1 MPPQESPLVS
11 GVKLREGAGRQG
23 DPFNARTLDPMM
35 RTAHTAALAVA
46 LTAFAISGPASAQTS
61 APSATPP
68 AAAAPAATPAAADPV
83 LETVNGTPIKA
94 SELALAEEDIGAG
107 LPQVQGEA
115 RKEYILSFLTDMT
128 LLAQAA
134 SAQKL
139 DQTPEFASKMN
150 YLRTK
155 ALMETL
161 MSAEAKKAVTEEAKK
176 KTYDEFVA
184 QSKPE
189 TEVHARHI
197 LVDSEAKA
205 KEIAAKAKA
214 GADFAKLAKENS
226 KDSAEDGGD
235 LGYFTK
241 DQMVPEF
248 ADAAFKLDKGQVSD
262 PVKTQFGWHVIKV
275 EDKRQKPVPSYEQV
289 SDQID
294 QFLIRKSQSDL
305 VTKLRADAKVEKVAA
320 PAAAT
325 PAPAAP
331 AAPAPAAPAGAAP
344 APKN

>member
-1 MPPQESPLVS
+1 
-11 GVKLREGAGRQG
+11 
-23 DPFNARTLDPMM
+23 M

-46 LTAFAISGPASAQTS
+46 LTAFAFSGPASAQTS

-68 AAAAPAATPAAADPV
+68 AASAPAAAPAADPV
-83 LETVNGTPIKA
+83 LETVNGTPITA

-107 LPQVQGEA
+107 LPQVQGDA

-134 SAQKL
+134 QAQKL
-139 DQTPEFASKMN
+139 DQTPEFQAKMN

-161 MSAEAKKAVTEEAKK
+161 MTAEAKKAVTDAAKR

-275 EDKRQKPVPSYEQV
+275 EDKRQKPVPTFEQV

-294 QFLIRKSQSDL
+294 QFLIRKAQSDL
-305 VTKLRADAKVEKVAA
+305 VTKLRADAKVEKVGA
-320 PAAAT
+320 PAAAAPAT
-325 PAPAAP
+325 PATPAAP
-331 AAPAPAAPAGAAP
+331 AAPATG
-344 APKN
+344 K